1 MKHTIIIAEAGVNH
15 NGSYDRAVDMIHA
28 AARAGVDYVKFQT
41 FKSEKLVSASAPR
54 AEYQKRNCGG
64 DDSQLAMLRALELS
78 YADFA
83 RLADECRRTGIGF
96 MSTPFDLDSI
106 DFLATLGMDYWKIPS
121 GEITNLPYLRKIAM
135 QHGRVILS
143 TGMSTIDEVEAA
155 VAVLEGGG
163 TPRSDVWLLH
173 CTTQY
178 PTPYNDVNL
187 RAMDALLACRC
198 RGVGYSDHTQGIAV
212 PVAAVALGAE
222 IIEKHFTLDK
232 TLPGPDHKASLD
244 VAELTGMVR
253 SVRAVEQALGDGV
266 KRVTDSERPNIAV
279 ARKSIVA
286 ACDIAPGEIFTERNL
301 TVKRPGTG
309 LSPMLWDTLIGT
321 HSTRAYHPDDQI
333 Q

>member
-301 TVKRPGTG
+301 TVKRPATG